1 MPSHFTIDIPYSQ
14 GKGKILI
21 HQKLTRTK
29 TSIRYAQF
37 MLPHS
42 TIDVPYVNVKRQEK
56 IEYIKNEKNQ
66 HLNKYLKSDWELYHK
81 I

>member
-1 MPSHFTIDIPYSQ
+1 
-14 GKGKILI
+14 
-21 HQKLTRTK
+21 
-29 TSIRYAQF
+29 

-66 HLNKYLKSDWELYHK
+66 HHNKYLKSDLVLYQMTPNPKVILICKNK
-81 I
+81 IRGLNLIIDQQVF